1 MLMKRL
7 VRLVDHVLIIVKM
20 HLFGVGLYKCTS
32 LETLLVAL
40 VGLKQRCFEILS
52 PRVKTRYSKTAL
64 RFPNVIHG
72 ICSI

>member
-1 MLMKRL
+1 MKRKRL
-7 VRLVDHVLIIVKM
+7 VVIVDHVLIIVKM
-20 HLFGVGLYKCTS
+20 HWFGVELCKCTS
-32 LETLLVAL
+32 LETHLVAL
-40 VGLKQRCFEILS
+40 VGLIQRSFEILF

>member
-1 MLMKRL
+1 MKRL
-7 VRLVDHVLIIVKM
+7 VELVDHVLIIVM
-20 HLFGVGLYKCTS
+20 TLSFGVELCKCTS
-32 LETLLVAL
+32 LETHLDAL
-40 VGLKQRCFEILS
+40 VGLIQRYFEILS

>member
-1 MLMKRL
+1 MKRL
-7 VRLVDHVLIIVKM
+7 VVLVDHVLIIVM
-20 HLFGVGLYKCTS
+20 TLSFGVRLCKCTS
-32 LETLLVAL
+32 LETHLVAL
-40 VGLKQRCFEILS
+40 VGLIQRYFEILS